1 MRRKI
6 NGELITLLI
15 HVAAIIVG
23 NVNTHID
30 VNTIININT
39 SINTNVN
46 VNINTSNDK
55 KVQNNIVILF

>member
-1 MRRKI
+1 MRKKI

-15 HVAAIIVG
+15 HVAATIVG

-30 VNTIININT
+30 VKTIININT

-46 VNINTSNDK
+46 INANNDK
-55 KVQNNIVILF
+55 IIL